1 MKSLSS
7 FRSQH
12 SYRGLSNNQQQQ
24 QHPMSSYHRGAIH
37 CQQQQQSK
45 FRPPSHQTSYHDLRF
60 ASRQQQLVSSP
71 LDSQTTTDQFGFN
84 QLPNHLPATQILD
97 RSRIKCANHRCGTGS
112 KVRSVSIFDNQKE
125 NYII

>member
-1 MKSLSS
+1 
-7 FRSQH
+7 
-12 SYRGLSNNQQQQ
+12 
-24 QHPMSSYHRGAIH
+24 MSSYHRGTIH

-60 ASRQQQLVSSP
+60 ASRQQQQQLVSSP
-71 LDSQTTTDQFGFN
+71 LDSQTTTDQFGF

-125 NYII
+125 TIYFKI